1 MNKMSYTNMFNNNN
15 QNLSTEISYSYE
27 AINESLKSI
36 FYVNQGELLGDPMY
50 GSKIRTY
57 LFELKTQ
64 TSISEIKD
72 MIASDI
78 AKYVPTIIV
87 DVEDIHIYTNPNNTQ
102 YKITIAYK
110 INKKSQYSYFETIL
124 S

>member
-1 MNKMSYTNMFNNNN
+1 MNKISYPNIFNKNN
-15 QNLSTEISYSYE
+15 QNLSTELSYSYE

-36 FYVNQGELLGDPMY
+36 FYVNQGELLGDPTY
-50 GSKIRTY
+50 GSKIRMY

-64 TSISEIKD
+64 TSISEIKE
-72 MIASDI
+72 MIVSDI
-78 AKYVPTIIV
+78 SKYIPTIIV
-87 DVEDIHIYTNPNNTQ
+87 DTENIHIYTNPNNTQ

-110 INKKSQYSYFETIL
+110 INKNSEYSYFETIV